1 MVICLRPYKYEP
13 KINSGDLRHRIEIWE
28 NKRTK
33 NELGET
39 TYEWKKINKIWA
51 SVVPQTGKMQSQQA
65 ETILTNVTHKIIIRY
80 SAEPNITKDMQ
91 IFHRDHQYEIE
102 YILNPYERDETLEI
116 FCKEELE

>member
-1 MVICLRPYKYEP
+1 MICLRPYKYEP